1 MNRESGTIFTCGL
14 GYNVS
19 SEYSVVFVLFCFVF
33 VVDRELGTV
42 SGTWSSFESFFTYGQ
57 RSEHD
62 I

>member
-1 MNRESGTIFTCGL
+1 MNRESGIIFTCGL

-33 VVDRELGTV
+33 VMDSESGTV
-42 SGTWSSFESFFTYGQ
+42 SGMWSSFQSFFSYDQ